1 MKHVCC
7 VFIALLYHYLAIAGE
22 YRFDFNANCHKA
34 YGQLMA
40 LHHEEA
46 QETLKAELSKNPNN
60 LIPIYLADYA
70 DCLALLFNGDE
81 SKLGLLKR
89 QQEERLSLI
98 EQGNEDSPWYLF
110 CRANIQLHGALV
122 HLRFGDHFKAASK
135 FRKSFLLLKENSNQ
149 FPNFEENKVL
159 FGLEQSIAGAIP
171 DQYKWLGALL
181 GIKGNIKN
189 GVAELAHYLNAHKDA
204 PGAMQEEAMIYYAY
218 LKFYLQS
225 NPETAWRY
233 INGSQFDEEN
243 NIMRSFIKANLA
255 LNYRK
260 AETAFSILK
269 KAEQIKGYEQ
279 YPILKYELAEAL
291 LAKLDPKCVALY
303 QQFLKDY
310 KGQHFVKDA
319 LLKTAWM
326 AYVQNNIK
334 EANAIVAQIK
344 SKGNVATDADQQA
357 QSFAEKPIWP
367 LKSLLES
374 KLLFDGGGYQ
384 KALTTL
390 QQIDKKQLGSIPNIL
405 EYNFRYGRL
414 FEELQNNDKAI
425 LFYNA
430 CIQMGRNRKEYFAA
444 RAALQKGFIY
454 EKQGQQKLAI
464 AAFKECLSMRSHH
477 FQSSIDQLAKAGLNR
492 LEE

>member
-1 MKHVCC
+1 MKHLCC
-7 VFIALLYHYLAIAGE
+7 VIIALLYHNLALAGE
-22 YRFDFNANCHKA
+22 YRFDFNANCRKA
-34 YGQLMA
+34 YSQLMA
-40 LHHEEA
+40 LNNEGA
-46 QETLKAELSKNPNN
+46 QETLKAELGKNPNN

-81 SKLGLLKR
+81 QKLR
-89 QQEERLSLI
+89 IIQQQQEERLSLI
-98 EQGNEDSPWYLF
+98 EQGHEDSPWYLF

-122 HLRFGDHFKAASK
+122 HLRFGDHFRAATK
-135 FRKSFLLLKENSNQ
+135 FRKSFLLLKENRIQ
-149 FPNFEENKVL
+149 FPNFQENKVL

-189 GVAELAHYLNAHKDA
+189 GVAELAQYLNAHKDA
-204 PGAMQEEAMIYYAY
+204 PGAMQEEAMIFYAY

-260 AETAFSILK
+260 AESAFSILK
-269 KAEQIKGYEQ
+269 KAEQIKGYAQ
-279 YPILKYELAEAL
+279 YPILKYELAEAM
-291 LAKLDPKCVALY
+291 LAKLDPKCVGLY
-303 QQFLKDY
+303 QQFLTEY
-310 KGQHFVKDA
+310 KGQYFIKDA

-326 AYVQNNIK
+326 AYIQNNIK
-334 EANAIVAQIK
+334 EANAIVEQIN
-344 SKGNVATDADQQA
+344 SKGDVATDADQQA
-357 QSFAEKPIWP
+357 QAFAEKPIWP
-367 LKSLLES
+367 LKPLLES
-374 KLLFDGGGYQ
+374 KLLFDGGAYQ
-384 KALTTL
+384 RALTTL
-390 QQIDKKQLGSIPNIL
+390 QQIDKKQLGSIPHIL
-405 EYNFRYGRL
+405 EYNFRFGRL
-414 FEELQNNDKAI
+414 FEELKNDEKAI

-430 CIQMGRNRKEYFAA
+430 CIQMGRSRKEYFAA

-454 EKQGQQKLAI
+454 EKQGQKKRAI
-464 AAFKECLSMRSHH
+464 DAFKECLSMRSHH